1 MNELLVAHEVRLVRR
16 AQRGIER
23 HGIRLTATSRAT
35 STRSRL
41 KSNTTTFASRARPR
55 ITADARR
62 RPIYSPIRAAISH
75 NEARPSPLLM
85 GGARP
90 TSSGMHTDAP
100 TPSSPSCPPATPGVL
115 RYQRHRPEDSV
126 LYALVE
132 QHRPAF
138 QRSLAERE
146 RPLPGFV
153 LDEFRRYLACGR
165 LEHSFI
171 RVKCDGC
178 RHELLVAFSCKKR
191 GFCPSD
197 LAVDSEVT
205 TTPTPPSCS
214 PDEPFMHPVYDTPC
228 DAHGSRSCVV
238 SKQPQP
244 ACVDHP

>member
-1 MNELLVAHEVRLVRR
+1 
-16 AQRGIER
+16 
-23 HGIRLTATSRAT
+23 
-35 STRSRL
+35 
-41 KSNTTTFASRARPR
+41 
-55 ITADARR
+55 
-62 RPIYSPIRAAISH
+62 
-75 NEARPSPLLM
+75 
-85 GGARP
+85 
-90 TSSGMHTDAP
+90 MHTDAP

-178 RHELLVAFSCKKR
+178 RHELLVAFSCKNR
-191 GFCPSD
+191 GEPWVLPIRPGGGFRGDHDPNATLL
-197 LAVDSEVT
+197 LA
-205 TTPTPPSCS
+205 
-214 PDEPFMHPVYDTPC
+214 
-228 DAHGSRSCVV
+228 G
-238 SKQPQP
+238 
-244 ACVDHP
+244 